1 MVSYNGKDKIEAG
14 QGRLERAIVLQPDLG
29 SSAIGNRN
37 PDTML
42 IETIGLAESIGLKVV
57 TSKVV
62 NVKKPHPA
70 TLFGPGNI
78 SDFKS
83 QVISNKAS
91 LIIIGAPITPVQQRN
106 LEHKWNTKV
115 IDRTGL
121 IIEIFGDRA
130 RTKEGS
136 LQVELAA
143 LTYQRSRL
151 VRSWTHLERQR
162 GGAGFLGGPGERQLE
177 LDRRLIDQRLAKI
190 KKQLSRVSRTR
201 GLHRSARKRVP
212 YPIVSL
218 VGYTNAGKSTLF
230 NNLTNSKV
238 LAEDMLFATLDPT
251 MRALSLPSGQ
261 NIILSDTV
269 GFIQDL
275 PTHLIAAFRSTLE
288 EVVSSD
294 IVLHVRDISHDETEQ
309 QQKDVSLILAN
320 LFNDSS
326 LDTDNIPPIIEI
338 FNKTDLLKKE
348 RYDYFQN
355 IASRKENVIA
365 VSALTGEGCLEL
377 LKKISEHILSEHV
390 VLDIKIPLNDGAM
403 LAWLYQNGDIIERRD
418 GDQHFHISVCLSPT
432 NHIRYINR
440 MSENG
445 KI

>member
-1 MVSYNGKDKIEAG
+1 MVSYNGKDNTETN
-14 QGRLERAIVLQPDLG
+14 QDWPERAIVLQPALG
-29 SSAIGNRN
+29 SPAVGKRN
-37 PDTML
+37 PDSML
-42 IETIGLAESIGLKVV
+42 FETIGLANAIGLEIVD
-57 TSKVV
+57 SRVV
-62 NVKKPHPA
+62 NVKKTHPA

-78 SDFKS
+78 SEFQS
-83 QVISNKAS
+83 QFMEKKVS
-91 LIIIGAPITPVQQRN
+91 LVIIGAPITPVQQRN
-106 LEHKWNTKV
+106 LERKWKLKV

-162 GGAGFLGGPGERQLE
+162 GGAGFLGGPGESQLE

-190 KKQLSRVSRTR
+190 KKQLRKVVRTR
-201 GLHRSARKRVP
+201 GLHRTARKRVP

-218 VGYTNAGKSTLF
+218 IGYTNAGKSTLF
-230 NNLTNSKV
+230 NRLTKSKV

-251 MRALSLPSGQ
+251 MRSLSLPSGQ
-261 NIILSDTV
+261 NVILSDTV

-294 IVLHVRDISHDETEQ
+294 LVLHVRDVSHDETEQ
-309 QQKDVSLILAN
+309 QQKDVNLILTD
-320 LFNDSS
+320 LFDNSS
-326 LDTDNIPPIIEI
+326 IGADNIPPIIEV
-338 FNKTDLLKKE
+338 FNKTDLLEKE

-355 IASRKENVIA
+355 IASRSQNVINL
-365 VSALTGEGCLEL
+365 SALTGEGCLGL
-377 LKKISEHILSEHV
+377 LKKISDYVLSEYV
-390 VLDIKIPLNDGAM
+390 VLCCLGFIKM
-403 LAWLYQNGDIIERRD
+403 
-418 GDQHFHISVCLSPT
+418 VT
-432 NHIRYINR
+432 
-440 MSENG
+440 
-445 KI
+445 

>member
-1 MVSYNGKDKIEAG
+1 M
-14 QGRLERAIVLQPDLG
+14 
-29 SSAIGNRN
+29 
-37 PDTML
+37 
-42 IETIGLAESIGLKVV
+42 
-57 TSKVV
+57 
-62 NVKKPHPA
+62 
-70 TLFGPGNI
+70 
-78 SDFKS
+78 
-83 QVISNKAS
+83 
-91 LIIIGAPITPVQQRN
+91 
-106 LEHKWNTKV
+106 
-115 IDRTGL
+115 
-121 IIEIFGDRA
+121 
-130 RTKEGS
+130 
-136 LQVELAA
+136 
-143 LTYQRSRL
+143 
-151 VRSWTHLERQR
+151 THCC
-162 GGAGFLGGPGERQLE
+162 
-177 LDRRLIDQRLAKI
+177 
-190 KKQLSRVSRTR
+190 S
-201 GLHRSARKRVP
+201 
-212 YPIVSL
+212 
-218 VGYTNAGKSTLF
+218 
-230 NNLTNSKV
+230 
-238 LAEDMLFATLDPT
+238 
-251 MRALSLPSGQ
+251 
-261 NIILSDTV
+261 
-269 GFIQDL
+269 
-275 PTHLIAAFRSTLE
+275 THLIAAFRSTLE